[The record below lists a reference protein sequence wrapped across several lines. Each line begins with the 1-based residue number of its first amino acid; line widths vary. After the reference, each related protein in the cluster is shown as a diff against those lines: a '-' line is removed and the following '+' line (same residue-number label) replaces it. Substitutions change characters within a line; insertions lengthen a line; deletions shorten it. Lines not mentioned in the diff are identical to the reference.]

1 MRGTFLIFLL
11 QMAEANVEMH
21 SVNEN
26 EDQLLMS
33 DGVNV
38 PEQNPH
44 APPRDI
50 EHEHRRIRR
59 MNRREREER
68 EIARNRRK
76 GVREDHL
83 NDIVLVLII
92 DMVYITG
99 TEGGYRKTLSRNI
112 VSSMYH
118 CEEVS

>member
-1 MRGTFLIFLL
+1 
-11 QMAEANVEMH
+11 MAEGNAEMH
-21 SVNEN
+21 SANEN
-26 EDQLLMS
+26 EDQLLLS
-33 DGVNV
+33 DGANV
-38 PEQNPH
+38 PEKNPH